1 MRIDLNKAYIS
12 YFSFKFL
19 HAAIDEMIAVDCFYN
34 DQLQD
39 FFFRVNIAGITQKVS
54 CADNCGCKGR
64 KIGYQ
69 NCQSCCCQRRVIDK
83 ETPHGRFK

>member
-1 MRIDLNKAYIS
+1 MRIDLDKAYIF

-39 FFFRVNIAGITQKVS
+39 FFFRVNIAGIT
-54 CADNCGCKGR
+54 
-64 KIGYQ
+64 
-69 NCQSCCCQRRVIDK
+69 
-83 ETPHGRFK
+83 